1 MNSTN
6 ITNYVNITPTPP
18 PQQAEFEYADEPEI
32 SKIIRYIIYCILFIL
47 AVGGNIAV
55 VSVPIRHKR
64 MRNFTYFLITNLAV
78 SDIGT
83 MLCLPPLLVSDYY
96 NLQWPMGEVMCKLV
110 NPSLTMFSIITTNSL
125 VAIAVDRFMALVFP
139 FKRRPN
145 VKESA
150 LVISLTWLLA
160 FGVVLPSFG
169 ARRVIPYQQGNKVEL
184 YCREFFPAD
193 SPEEQ
198 AVIER
203 TYNISMYMINNALPI
218 VIISAVYAII
228 ITKLKGISFTKIFKR
243 KTSKGD
249 SNNGMAKPITL
260 TSDEFYQKQK
270 TEREKK
276 FMKML
281 LSVVVVFVLFYVPV
295 QTYFLIIMLGVQ
307 NNWKYTVILY
317 QYLFLMMWVP
327 NALNP
332 ILYGSMNEQ
341 YAKAFKRIFRC
352 KGGGGNDLIG
362 STTRG
367 SYSKAPMTMQSRNDD
382 TIYAVNRGTQQ
393 TDVM

>member
-1 MNSTN
+1 MNTTHVTN
-6 ITNYVNITPTPP
+6 ITNDTTPSIALQPP
-18 PQQAEFEYADEPEI
+18 SAQYLNEPEI
-32 SKIIRYIIYCILFIL
+32 SKIIRYVIYSIIFIL

-83 MLCLPPLLVSDYY
+83 MLCLPPLLISDYY
-96 NLQWPMGEVMCKLV
+96 DLAWPMGETLCKLV

-125 VAIAVDRFMALVFP
+125 VAIAIDRFMALVFP

-160 FGVVLPSFG
+160 FGLVLPSFG
-169 ARRVIPYQQGNKVEL
+169 ARRVDEFGKQTF
-184 YCREFFPAD
+184 YCTERFPAD
-193 SPEEQ
+193 SIEESEFI
-198 AVIER
+198 AKMY
-203 TYNISMYMINNALPI
+203 TISLYIINNALPI

-228 ITKLKGISFTKIFKR
+228 ITRLKGISFTKLFKR
-243 KTSKGD
+243 KGSKGD
-249 SNNGMAKPITL
+249 SDMVKPISL

-270 TEREKK
+270 KERERK

-281 LSVVVVFVLFYVPV
+281 LSVVVVFVIFYVPV
-295 QTYFLIIMLGVQ
+295 QTYFLLIILGVK
-307 NNWKYTVILY
+307 NEWKYTVILY

-327 NALNP
+327 NSLNP

-352 KGGGGNDLIG
+352 KGVGSDLTG

-367 SYSKAPMTMQSRNDD
+367 SYSKAPMTMHSRNDD
-382 TIYAVNRGTQQ
+382 AHYAVNRGTHQ
-393 TDVM
+393 TDAM